1 MKHRLPFVLLLASM
15 TMTLIACSPTESAS
29 VPASTSTGYVAIAR
43 GIVEVEGGMLS
54 VYAPLRGTVRQV
66 FIHDQ
71 VKVKA
76 GQLLFKLDATGAK
89 ANLAMARAQLSEA
102 QAKSAAIQAE
112 LQPASRRAK
121 RLTAAAAAAAVSTE
135 QAETAAATLTRLQA
149 QIRATEANIQL
160 AQAGLQRAR
169 YQVSLYTVRAAV
181 AGTVVRKRVQ
191 PGQRVSPQDATPAL
205 QILPA
210 RPLIVRAELNEA
222 YVNAIHPGMQAQI
235 TLDTDHD
242 KLYPA
247 HVLRVGLVFGATQ
260 LGPRNDQP
268 RNVRD
273 VDCILLLDARG
284 LRVGQRVLVKF
295 LRQPKS

>member
-112 LQPASRRAK
+112 LQPASRRAQ
-121 RLTAAAAAAAVSTE
+121 RLAAAAAANAVSTE

>member
-1 MKHRLPFVLLLASM
+1 MKHRLSFVLLLAGM

-121 RLTAAAAAAAVSTE
+121 RLTTAAAAAAVSTE

-149 QIRATEANIQL
+149 QIRAAEANIQL

-181 AGTVVRKRVQ
+181 SGTVVRKRVQ

-222 YVNAIHPGMQAQI
+222 YVNAIQPGMQAQI

-273 VDCILLLDARG
+273 VDCILLLDAHG